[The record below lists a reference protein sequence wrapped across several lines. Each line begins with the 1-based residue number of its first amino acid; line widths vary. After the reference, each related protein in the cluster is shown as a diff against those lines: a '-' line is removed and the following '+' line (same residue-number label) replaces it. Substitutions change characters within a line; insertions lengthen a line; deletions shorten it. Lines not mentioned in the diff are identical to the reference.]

1 MIISTNDK
9 QTAIGV
15 GELIKKW
22 HTRNRNYFQYKTP
35 GKVPFRFAVSS
46 AEYAIHTTNYRDKNI
61 EVYYHPLHMENVAH
75 LVKNIQLTLDY
86 CETSFGAYPF
96 KTIRFAEV
104 SGFTKG
110 FNATAYPATVF
121 MTEDMAFHA
130 NIKAGKQQDVI
141 NELAGHELA
150 HMWWGNSQ
158 LAPANR
164 EGDVLLTE
172 ALAQY
177 TELMLVKKMH
187 GEKSVLDNVR
197 LHLGLY
203 LDGRGYTD
211 EQPLFTM
218 LSDNVHLSYSK
229 SLVAMYQLAEMIGE
243 EKLNTA
249 LKQLLQKN
257 AWPHPRAVS
266 TDLIRELYAVTDTSL
281 HGKIDDLFKR
291 ITFYEFNVTGTSLT
305 KSGSVHILTIT
316 ADARKYYEDGKGNRT
331 HAAFNDT
338 VAIAVYSKQGKETIR
353 RLPIVNGQISGTLQL
368 ADEPASILID
378 PQLAFIKKESMNP
391 VVLAK

>member
-1 MIISTNDK
+1 MIISTNNK

-35 GKVPFRFAVSS
+35 GPVPFRFAVSS
-46 AEYAIHTTNYRDKNI
+46 AEYAIHTTTCRDKNI
-61 EVYYHPLHMENVAH
+61 EVYYHPLHMENVDH

-86 CETSFGAYPF
+86 CETNYGAYPF

-104 SGFTKG
+104 SAFTRG

-130 NIKAGKQQDVI
+130 NIKADKQQDLI

-158 LAPANR
+158 LAPAGR

-187 GEKSVLDNVR
+187 GRKACWIMFDCNLAYISMEEDIRMNSHCTPCYRIMYILVIQKVR
-197 LHLGLY
+197 W
-203 LDGRGYTD
+203 
-211 EQPLFTM
+211 
-218 LSDNVHLSYSK
+218 SCIS
-229 SLVAMYQLAEMIGE
+229 
-243 EKLNTA
+243 
-249 LKQLLQKN
+249 LQK
-257 AWPHPRAVS
+257 
-266 TDLIRELYAVTDTSL
+266 
-281 HGKIDDLFKR
+281 
-291 ITFYEFNVTGTSLT
+291 
-305 KSGSVHILTIT
+305 
-316 ADARKYYEDGKGNRT
+316 
-331 HAAFNDT
+331 
-338 VAIAVYSKQGKETIR
+338 
-353 RLPIVNGQISGTLQL
+353 
-368 ADEPASILID
+368 
-378 PQLAFIKKESMNP
+378 
-391 VVLAK
+391 